1 MRIAFIGLGIM
12 GRPMARNLVG
22 AGHNVVAYTRS
33 EASRERAREAGIATV
48 DSLAEIPEDADVLI
62 TMLPDGPDV
71 EDVLLGGALPVRRGL
86 LVIDMSTIAPAAARR
101 IHDALGDRGVPFLD
115 APVSGGEAGAVEGV
129 LSIMVGGADDDFRR
143 AEPVFSAVGKTIV
156 HVGPAGAGQVVKAA
170 NQLIVAGNL
179 QLIAEALVFV
189 DAHGVDRGRALDVLN
204 GGLAG
209 SSAMERKRDNFL
221 DRSYV
226 AGFRLTLHNK
236 DLGIVGSSAREA
248 GLELPVAAVVSRLV
262 ESLVREGHGDLDHSA
277 LYLQAESVQPVT
289 AAAGK
294 DA

>member
-1 MRIAFIGLGIM
+1 MKVAFVGLGIM
-12 GRPMARNLVG
+12 GRPMARNLVS
-22 AGHNVVAYTRS
+22 AGHDVVAHTRS
-33 EASRERAREAGIATV
+33 EASRERAREAGIVTV
-48 DSLAEIPEDADVLI
+48 DTLAELPEDADVLI

-86 LVIDMSTIAPAAARR
+86 LVVDMSTIAPAAARR
-101 IHDALGDRGVPFLD
+101 IHDALGERGVQFLD
-115 APVSGGEAGAVEGV
+115 APVSGGEGGAVEGV
-129 LSIMVGGADDDFRR
+129 LSIMVGGAGDDFHR
-143 AEPVFSAVGKTIV
+143 AGPVFSAVGKTVV

-189 DAHGVDRGRALDVLN
+189 DAHGVDRGRALDVLG

-209 SSAMERKRDNFL
+209 STAMERKRGNFL
-221 DRSYV
+221 DRSYEP
-226 AGFRLTLHNK
+226 GFRLTLHNK

-248 GLELPVAAVVSRLV
+248 GLQLPVAAVVSGLV
-262 ESLVREGHGDLDHSA
+262 ESLVRDGHGDLDHSA

-289 AAAGK
+289 ATVGK